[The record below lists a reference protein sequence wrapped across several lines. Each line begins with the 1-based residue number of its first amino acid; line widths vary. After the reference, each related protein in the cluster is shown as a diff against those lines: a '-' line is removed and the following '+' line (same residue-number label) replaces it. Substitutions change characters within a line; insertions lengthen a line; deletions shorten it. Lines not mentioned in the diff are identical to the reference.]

1 MKNLA
6 QRSIALA
13 LWICLA
19 GTAFA
24 SELNHTG
31 NGELRP
37 SGKGFAENDENAAA
51 EGRTPR
57 GYARGRTRS
66 TVILYHN
73 GPVMTT
79 TTNIYY
85 IWYGNW
91 SGNTAISILTNLMQ
105 GFTGSPIYNTNTSYY
120 NGANVHVMNSVN
132 FVQSV
137 NDNYS
142 LGSSLSDANIK
153 TIVSNAI
160 GNGSVPKDSNGVYF
174 VLTSADVKETS
185 GFGSVYCGWHTH
197 GSIGG
202 SDIKY
207 AFVGDASKQAPTG
220 CIAVTAAK
228 APNGNLGADGMA
240 SVIFHELSE
249 TVTDPDLNAWY
260 DRQGNENGDKCAWNF
275 GSTYTTASGK
285 TANVNLG
292 GNDYL
297 LQQMWVNSG
306 NGFCALSY

>member
-1 MKNLA
+1 MNKA
-6 QRSIALA
+6 TQRILALA
-13 LWICLA
+13 FAVCIS

-24 SELNHTG
+24 SGLNSNRDT
-31 NGELRP
+31 ELRP
-37 SGKGFAENDENAAA
+37 TGKGYGENDENAAA
-51 EGRTPR
+51 EGRSPK
-57 GYARGRTRS
+57 GFARGSARS
-66 TVILYHN
+66 NAITYHN
-73 GPVMTT
+73 GPVMIG

-91 SGNTAISILTNLMQ
+91 SGNTATTILTNLMQ
-105 GFTGSPIYNTNTSYY
+105 GFTGSGIYNTNTSYY
-120 NGANVHVMNSVN
+120 NGASVHVLNSVN
-132 FVQSV
+132 FVQAI

-142 LGSSLSDANIK
+142 LGKSLTDANIK
-153 TIVSNAI
+153 SIVSNAI
-160 GNGSVPKDSNGVYF
+160 TNGSLPKDSNAVYF

-185 GFGSVYCGWHTH
+185 GFGSQYCGWHTH
-197 GSIGG
+197 GTISS

-207 AFVGDASKQAPTG
+207 AFVGDASTQAPTG

-228 APNGNLGADGMA
+228 APNGNMGADGMA

-275 GSTYTTASGK
+275 GTTYTTASGK
-285 TANVNLG
+285 TANVSLG

-297 LQQMWVNSG
+297 LQQNWVNSG
-306 NGFCALSY
+306 SGFCALSY